1 MQIRTVHLVCFSPTR
16 TTLAVLEAIGRGTG
30 LKSEV
35 TDVTPPE
42 PAKWPKMAADDLL
55 VIGAPVYAGRLP
67 VTATERFNRLRG
79 SDGPAVVVAVYG
91 NRAFEDALVELED
104 IVDQAG
110 FKTVAGAAF
119 IGEHSYHTEE
129 TPIAA
134 GRPDDSDI
142 ARAEAFGKELRS
154 LLEGI
159 SATDIVK
166 LNLPGNRPYR
176 EMIKHGPNTP
186 VTDADACTRC
196 GECVIA
202 CPVAAIP
209 ARDPT
214 TTDASQCIACAA
226 CVKVCPVD
234 ARAITSP
241 RHLEVLQRVVGLTR
255 ERHEPETW
263 LAEA

>member
-1 MQIRTVHLVCFSPTR
+1 MNTVHLVCFSPTH
-16 TTLAVLEAIGRGTG
+16 TTLKILEAIGRGTG
-30 LKSEV
+30 LKTEV

-42 PAKWPKMAADDLL
+42 PATWPKMAADDLL

-79 SDGPAVVVAVYG
+79 SGGPAAAVAVYG
-91 NRAFEDALVELED
+91 NRAFEDALVEMED
-104 IVDQAG
+104 TVNEAG

-119 IGEHSYHTEE
+119 IGEHSYHTAEV
-129 TPIAA
+129 PIAA
-134 GRPDDSDI
+134 GRPDVLDI
-142 ARAEAFGKELRS
+142 ARAEAFGRELRT
-154 LLEGI
+154 LLDTI
-159 SATDIVK
+159 SGADTVK

-176 EMIKHGPNTP
+176 DMIKHGPNAP
-186 VTDADACTRC
+186 VTDADTCTRC

-209 ARDPT
+209 AKDPT
-214 TTDASQCIACAA
+214 TTDASRCIACAA

-234 ARAITSP
+234 ARAFDNP
-241 RHLEVLQRVVGLTR
+241 EMKKRVQMVAGMAA

-263 LAEA
+263 LAEG